1 MSYTVKE
8 LANELGISEKTIF
21 RWIENGLRIVDGSK
35 KPILIM
41 GVEVKDFTRR
51 KDSKKKVGKI
61 KRNEFLCLTCKKG
74 RRAKRGSIKK
84 LKSKKLGECYVCN
97 GKMSRTI

>member
-1 MSYTVKE
+1 MSYTVEE
-8 LANELGISEKTIF
+8 LASELGRTTKTIY
-21 RWIENGLRIVDGSK
+21 RWIDGGLKTVPESK

-41 GVEVKDFTRR
+41 GVDAKDFARR
-51 KDSKKKVGKI
+51 KDSKKKVGKL

-84 LKSKKLGECYVCN
+84 LKNKKLGECYVCN